1 MLAIRFNINNMQSF
15 RIVSKQFAKYIAVGA
30 LSNGFAYGLYIIFT
44 LLGINPVIAMTLV
57 YGLAGF
63 IAFAVN
69 RGWTFRSHASLSGSA
84 LRYLISLSIGYGTS
98 FTILSLLYL
107 QLGLPHQ
114 AAQLIA
120 MVIVGIELFLLSRY
134 YVFP

>member
-1 MLAIRFNINNMQSF
+1 MHSF
-15 RIVSKQFAKYIAVGA
+15 RAVSKQFAKYIAVGA
-30 LSNGFAYGLYIIFT
+30 IANGFAYGLYIVLT
-44 LLGINPVIAMTLV
+44 LVGINPFIAMTLV

-63 IAFAVN
+63 MAFAVN

-98 FTILSLLYL
+98 FTVLSLLYL
-107 QLGLPHQ
+107 QLGVPHQ

-120 MVIVGIELFLLSRY
+120 MVFVGIELFLLNRY